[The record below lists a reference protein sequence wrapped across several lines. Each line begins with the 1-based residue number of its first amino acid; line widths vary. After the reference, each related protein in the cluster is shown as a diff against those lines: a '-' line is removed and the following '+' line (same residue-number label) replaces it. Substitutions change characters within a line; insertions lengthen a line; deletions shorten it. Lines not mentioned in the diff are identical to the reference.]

1 MWYPRASQTSV
12 LGLDAIEMLGK
23 LREKYRYGSPIS
35 DLPDQN
41 SGDRG
46 SNISKNSTSGSEHQP
61 GEETLSNPA
70 PSLYRHVSQ
79 GLDRFNTQCI

>member
-1 MWYPRASQTSV
+1 MRYPRASQTSV

-23 LREKYRYGSPIS
+23 LREKYRYGSPKS

-46 SNISKNSTSGSEHQP
+46 SNISKNSTSGSEHQQ

-79 GLDRFNTQCI
+79 GLDRLNTQCI